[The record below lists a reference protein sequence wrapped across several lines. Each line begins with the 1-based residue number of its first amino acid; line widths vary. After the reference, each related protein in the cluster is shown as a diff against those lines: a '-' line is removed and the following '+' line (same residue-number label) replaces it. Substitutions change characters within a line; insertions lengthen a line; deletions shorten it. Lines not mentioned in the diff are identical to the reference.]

1 MNRVVNIDY
10 EFVDVLSTY
19 TSDMKN
25 YSNKI
30 KENIP
35 EVFAFVPT
43 CCEQIKITSDILRDI
58 GDHDIESL
66 IR

>member
-25 YSNKI
+25 YSNKVTKKYSRSI
-30 KENIP
+30 YVCP
-35 EVFAFVPT
+35 YM
-43 CCEQIKITSDILRDI
+43 L
-58 GDHDIESL
+58 
-66 IR
+66 